1 MVKVAKSRVV
11 DRNIGLTAF
20 HLCYS
25 LEVALNRLAI
35 GGIGSEKK
43 IRHVL
48 VGKGGCIPLIP
59 PLDPPLKMASHSSA
73 GILVVTCVLCKT
85 YGLVQLGGFYRATLC
100 VAPC

>member
-1 MVKVAKSRVV
+1 MVKVAKSRVA
-11 DRNIGLTAF
+11 DRNIGLPAF

-48 VGKGGCIPLIP
+48 VGGCIPLIP
-59 PLDPPLKMASHSSA
+59 PLDPPLLMLSLS
-73 GILVVTCVLCKT
+73 LT
-85 YGLVQLGGFYRATLC
+85 YVENFTPAVCRHFVELHIHTQ
-100 VAPC
+100 